1 LNPDLKEVYM
11 HKILKQSMVLFI
23 VATLIV
29 IPFGSAALAQVEFE
43 KAKPSAGAMFA
54 DVVTLRPVGLIA
66 IGVCAVVYAL
76 ALPFSLLGGN
86 TKAATERLI
95 VEPWKYTIS
104 RPIGAF

>member
-1 LNPDLKEVYM
+1 M

-54 DVVTLRPVGLIA
+54 DLVTLRPVGLLA
-66 IGVCAVVYAL
+66 IGACWLVYL
-76 ALPFSLLGGN
+76 PVLPFAILGGN
-86 TKAATERLI
+86 TKAATEKLI
-95 VEPWKYTIS
+95 VEPFKFTIS
-104 RPIGAF
+104 RPIGVF

>member
-1 LNPDLKEVYM
+1 M
-11 HKILKQSMVLFI
+11 HKILKQSMVLFV

-43 KAKPSAGAMFA
+43 KEKPSAGAMFA
-54 DVVTLRPVGLIA
+54 DFVTLRPVGLAA
-66 IGVCAVVYAL
+66 IGACAVVYAVV
-76 ALPFSLLGGN
+76 LPFAIIGGN

-104 RPIGAF
+104 RPIGVF

>member
-1 LNPDLKEVYM
+1 M
-11 HKILKQSMVLFI
+11 HKILKQSMVLFLM
-23 VATLIV
+23 VALTV

-43 KAKPSAGAMFA
+43 KEKPSAGAMFA
-54 DVVTLRPVGLIA
+54 DLVTLRPVGLLA
-66 IGVCAVVYAL
+66 IGACWLVYL
-76 ALPFSLLGGN
+76 PVLPFAILGGN

>member
-1 LNPDLKEVYM
+1 M
-11 HKILKQSMVLFI
+11 HKILKQSMVLFLM
-23 VATLIV
+23 VTLIV

-43 KAKPSAGAMFA
+43 KEKPSAGAMFA
-54 DVVTLRPVGLIA
+54 DLVTLRPVGLAA
-66 IGVCAVVYAL
+66 IGACWLLYIPV
-76 ALPFSLLGGN
+76 LPFAILGGN

>member
-1 LNPDLKEVYM
+1 M
-11 HKILKQSMVLFI
+11 HKILKQSMVLFLM
-23 VATLIV
+23 VALIV

-43 KAKPSAGAMFA
+43 KEKPSAGAMFA
-54 DVVTLRPVGLIA
+54 DLVTLRPVGLLA
-66 IGVCAVVYAL
+66 IGACWLVYL
-76 ALPFSLLGGN
+76 PVLPFAILGGN